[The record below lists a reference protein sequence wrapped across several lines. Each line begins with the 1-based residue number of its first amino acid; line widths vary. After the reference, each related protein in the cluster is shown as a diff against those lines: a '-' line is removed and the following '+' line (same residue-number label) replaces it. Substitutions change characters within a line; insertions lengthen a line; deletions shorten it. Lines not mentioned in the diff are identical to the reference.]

1 MTVVVGFAPNKDEY
15 GGLELAA
22 LLARSSGQD
31 VLAVTV
37 VPALWPTPV
46 AGTVDREFDE
56 WAHSHGEAAVAEAQR
71 VAVDHCLGVE
81 FAATWV
87 HGKSVAGSLLE
98 EAQRREA
105 SMLVVGSGNDGRW
118 GYVHVSSSA
127 DRLLHSAE
135 VPVAIATRGFHADPT
150 ATVSRATCAFRGD
163 DVSQRTLVAASQ
175 VCADI
180 GASLRVATF
189 AVRGRSMYP
198 PDGGIGMS
206 AEDMIMDRWISQA
219 NDAQA
224 AALKTLDAAEDKPVE
239 VTAVVASGRSWAAA
253 LGSLEWSHDE
263 VLVVGSS
270 STGSLS
276 RILLGSSARKIV
288 RHSPVPVIVAP

>member
-56 WAHSHGEAAVAEAQR
+56 WAHAHGASAVAEAER
-71 VAVDHCLGVE
+71 VAVEHCEGVE
-81 FAATWV
+81 FSATWM
-87 HGKSVAGSLLE
+87 HGKSVAGSLIE
-98 EAQRREA
+98 EAERRGA
-105 SMLVVGSGNDGRW
+105 SMLVVGSGHDGRY

-127 DRLLHSAE
+127 DRLLHSSE
-135 VPVAIATRGFHADPT
+135 VPVAVATRGFNADGS

-163 DVSQRTLVAASQ
+163 DVSQRTLAAAAV

-180 GASLRVATF
+180 GASLRIATF
-189 AVRGRSMYP
+189 AIRGRAMYP
-198 PDGGIGMS
+198 SDAVGSS

-219 NDAQA
+219 TEAQA
-224 AALKTLDAAEDKPVE
+224 AALKAMDAAEDKPSD
-239 VTAVVASGRSWAAA
+239 VTAVVASGHSWAGA
-253 LGSLEWSHDE
+253 LGSLEWLPDE
-263 VLVVGSS
+263 VLVIGSS
-270 STGSLS
+270 TTGSLS

-288 RHSPVPVIVAP
+288 RHSPVPVIVVP